1 MGLGEL
7 FIVVMVGA
15 CKLAVLVGVVF
26 VGTRLALWSHDRS
39 KQADEA

>member
-7 FIVVMVGA
+7 FIVVAIGA
-15 CKLAVLVGVVF
+15 CKLAALVSIVF

-39 KQADEA
+39 KQAGEG